1 MADSIFD
8 NAVMVQS
15 MLERLKAG
23 QSAESREIGIEIR
36 RAVAAALA
44 DFSGPITSKSRAD
57 AIARALKR
65 ELKPVLDKHVALLM
79 DSAERASLQLAELE
93 YMSFVQVFGDDI
105 VKKAGYDSL
114 MKSLRNNPMSLKN
127 WNGPLYLPDFIDAW
141 GVMAATQA
149 TNEVARVF
157 ASNGTVSDLQESI
170 NGSASNYGAG
180 ALIGK
185 MVLDYDAIAKTSLQ
199 HAHSMSAVE
208 FYMEN
213 QDIVDE
219 EEFAAI
225 LDNKTSMLC
234 RSLDG
239 TTYPVG
245 KGPRPPLHIRCRSR
259 MLPVINKRFR
269 AMMKQDAPGDSV
281 YGEETYYQWL
291 DRQSAKRQDIILG
304 PTRGKL
310 FRDGGLTPE
319 QFAKLQL
326 HKNFKPMTLDDMK
339 KAAPDAFERAGLK

>member
-1 MADSIFD
+1 MNDSVFD

-23 QSAESREIGIEIR
+23 QSAGSRDIGIEIR
-36 RAVAAALA
+36 RAVALALA
-44 DFSGPITSKSRAD
+44 DFSGSISSKSRAEM
-57 AIARALKR
+57 IAKALKR
-65 ELKPVLDKHVALLM
+65 ELKPVLDNH
-79 DSAERASLQLAELE
+79 ASLLLDAADKTSLQMAELE
-93 YMSFVQVFGDDI
+93 YLSFVQVFGDEV
-105 VKKAGYDSL
+105 VKKAGEDAL
-114 MKSLRNNPMSLKN
+114 RKSMRNSPMSLKN
-127 WNGPLYLPDFIDAW
+127 WNGPLYLPEFIEAW
-141 GVMAATQA
+141 GVMASTQV
-149 TNEVARVF
+149 TNEVVRTF
-157 ASNGTVSDLQESI
+157 SDNGTVSDLQQSI
-170 NGSASNYGAG
+170 NGSHSDAG
-180 ALIGK
+180 AYAVVSKI
-185 MVLDYDAIAKTSLQ
+185 VLDYDAISRTALQ

-213 QDIVDE
+213 PDIVDE

-225 LDNKTSMLC
+225 LDNKTSTLC

-269 AMMKQDAPGDSV
+269 SMLKQDAPGDSV

-291 DRQSAKRQDIILG
+291 ERQSVKRQDIILG

-310 FRDGGLTPE
+310 FRDGGLTPD

-326 HKNFKPMTLDDMK
+326 HKNFKPMTLEDMK
-339 KAAPDAFERAGLK
+339 KAAPDAFERAGLN